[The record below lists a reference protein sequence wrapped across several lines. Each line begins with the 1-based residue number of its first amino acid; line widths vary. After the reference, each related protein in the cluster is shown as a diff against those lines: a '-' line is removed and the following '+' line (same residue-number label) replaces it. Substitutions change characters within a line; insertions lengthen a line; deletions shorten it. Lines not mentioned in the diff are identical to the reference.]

1 MLIQLVVLVAFLYLF
16 FKSGVFR
23 TAVISY
29 ELFVIVLVLLVIAG
43 LIAMRYK
50 KIQTKP
56 EKYIVPNHYMV
67 PYPRVAGGEV
77 DYRTKQIRQ
86 LADANGC
93 EFQEPCLWD
102 TARWITLSD
111 GTEGVCTLNGKA
123 CPAFSKDQTKSI
135 LYRYGD

>member
-1 MLIQLVVLVAFLYLF
+1 MLLQLVVIAVFLYLF
-16 FKSGVFR
+16 FKSQIFR

-29 ELFVIVLVLLVIAG
+29 ELFVIAIVLVAIAS
-43 LIAMRYK
+43 LIATMK
-50 KIQTKP
+50 EKPKP
-56 EKYIVPNHYMV
+56 EQYIVPNHYMV
-67 PYPRVAGGEV
+67 ADPSVPGGMI
-77 DYRTKQIRQ
+77 DYRTKQIHQ